1 MRLEVLI
8 KGVLIKKSVLRMI
21 LEMVVRDTKSV
32 TGSNL
37 RKIMLLQGKSDI
49 TELQVDDGDII
60 EYFSLEAEEEWK
72 VDVLE
77 GIMDGKEDGIAEEG
91 MLEYLCTE

>member
-1 MRLEVLI
+1 
-8 KGVLIKKSVLRMI
+8 MI
-21 LEMVVRDTKSV
+21 LEMVERDTKSV

-37 RKIMLLQGKSDI
+37 RKIMLLQGKSDT
-49 TELQVDDGDII
+49 TELQVEDGVINDGDII